1 MPLILAARQQAI
13 VFAFTPEDVD
23 WSQRTVRASLWRG
36 HGLWQQKTLPLPR
49 VVYNRLLRGR
59 KTDFSSALQ
68 HFRRQLRNHRI
79 PIFNWTYF
87 NKKEIFRLLKSSGD
101 THAIKYLP
109 ETIDEPTPQTLERL
123 LAKHQTVFL
132 KPVGGFAGIGIFR
145 MISSSSR
152 DARLH
157 FHHGRQA
164 RMVRFPSRVA
174 MIRYVAGR
182 TRGFRKHIAQQ
193 GIALLRHLDCPVDF
207 RVHMNRNRAGQ
218 WAISGIGAKK
228 AGKGSVTTH
237 LRTGGSVYHPLHLL
251 RRAFPEQAE
260 QLLQRLR
267 STSSELAAAI
277 AKQSPHLIGEIGFD
291 MGIDQKGR
299 IWMFEANAKPGR
311 SIFKH
316 PALRGAMQRCYRHI
330 MDYCLYLSEQRNGG
344 ASP

>member
-1 MPLILAARQQAI
+1 MPLIRAARPNAI

-23 WSQRTVRASLWRG
+23 WTRRTVRASLWRG
-36 HGLWQQKTLPLPR
+36 HALWQRKTLPLPH

-59 KTDFSSALQ
+59 KTDFSAALI
-68 HFRRQLRNHRI
+68 HFRRQLHVHRI

-87 NKKEIFRLLKSSGD
+87 NKKEIFRLLKAGGD
-101 THAIKYLP
+101 PQAVKHLP
-109 ETIDEPTPQTLERL
+109 ETIDEPSAQTLDRL
-123 LAKHQTVFL
+123 LDKHHTVFL

-145 MISSSSR
+145 MISPSPH

-164 RMVRFPSRVA
+164 LQLRFPSRSA
-174 MIRYVAGR
+174 MIRYVARR

-218 WAISGIGAKK
+218 WVISGIGAKK

-237 LRTGGSVYHPLHLL
+237 LRTGGSVYHPLRLL
-251 RRAFPEQAE
+251 RRTFPAKAD
-260 QLLQRLR
+260 QLLQRLKT
-267 STSSELAAAI
+267 TSLTLAAAI
-277 AKQSPHLIGEIGFD
+277 AAQSPHLIGEIGFD
-291 MGIDQKGR
+291 MGIDEKGR
-299 IWMFEANAKPGR
+299 IWMFEANSKPGR

-316 PALRGAMQRCYRHI
+316 PTLRESLHRCHRHL
-330 MDYCLYLSEQRNGG
+330 MDYCLYLSEQRKGG
-344 ASP
+344 VKT